1 MDDLAFCVNSIA
13 MSDDSANN
21 NYSTCNIASNV
32 HPRLDVYKKKIVD
45 FKSNQEERR
54 RQILLEQKK

>member
-21 NYSTCNIASNV
+21 FSIYNTASNA
-32 HPRLDVYKKKIVD
+32 HPRLDIYKKKIVD

-54 RQILLEQKK
+54 RQILTEQKK

>member
-13 MSDDSANN
+13 MSDDSGN
-21 NYSTCNIASNV
+21 NYSTFNTASNA
-32 HPRLDVYKKKIVD
+32 HPRLDTYKKKIVD

-54 RQILLEQKK
+54 RQILIEQKK